1 METVNLILPA
11 YWASALVNADYT
23 GMEDHEIAELETWQ
37 DNNTYNSP
45 LAVSAESEFV
55 AYHDAPG
62 VLPADCLTYTFEAIE
77 DKAGF
82 LHLT

>member
-11 YWASALVNADYT
+11 HWASALVNADYT
-23 GMEDHEIAELETWQ
+23 GLSNREIAEVETWQ
-37 DNNTYNSP
+37 DKNTHNSP

-55 AYHDAPG
+55 AFHDAPG

-77 DKAGF
+77 NKAGF

>member
-11 YWASALVNADYT
+11 HWASALVNADYT
-23 GMEDHEIAELETWQ
+23 GLSNREIAEVDTWQ
-37 DNNTYNSP
+37 NSNTHNSP
-45 LAVSAESEFV
+45 VDVSRESEFV
-55 AYHDAPG
+55 AFHDAPG

-77 DKAGF
+77 NKAGF